1 MAYKFSLGTYR
12 HSGSLVSEESLTV
25 DTGGLTVSAGTTS
38 LQGVQATSLSAST
51 TLQIGGQSTLA
62 QTLTITGGGAQIT
75 GTVNT
80 NSQLTAGGAI
90 TATSGDIKAQSGF
103 LSASSGVQTAGGVL
117 AAGNIVG
124 GTVTGS
130 NGIHANGGGITAQSG
145 DIKALSGQLSS
156 SFNISTGAGITS
168 AQGITATTGD
178 IKATSGTITGSLGVL
193 AGTAG
198 GAGVNLSSTGQISA
212 SAGATIGGK
221 LVVSG
226 ELTGSGASLFNGS
239 ARFANTVSGSSTLTF
254 TSVVTDNVDI
264 NGGSIDGAA
273 IGSAAQST
281 GKFTTLS
288 GSGALEVGSSATI
301 ANGLT
306 VTAGGLT
313 VSAGDSSVQKLT
325 VNGDLVVLGNTFSA
339 SVGTLLIEDAA
350 IVIGDGTTSFASN
363 YGVLFGSGSNQWA
376 SLVTA
381 QANIDGVAGN
391 ENILSSSLP
400 IKASSFAGTFYGTMA
415 ATVTSFGNADATLA
429 IGVNY
434 GNANLTTGR
443 TLTLPSSPT
452 VGEAVRVKAPSNC
465 SSTNTLT
472 IVRAGSQTIDGE
484 TQVVLESPYA
494 GLELVCVA
502 TDTWRIF

>member
-12 HSGSLVSEESLTV
+12 HSGSLVSENALTV
-25 DTGGLTVSAGTTS
+25 DTGGLTVSAGTTN
-38 LQGVQATSLSAST
+38 VQAVESTTLSASS
-51 TLQIGGQSTLA
+51 TLQIGGASTLA
-62 QTLTITGGGAQIT
+62 QTLTITGGGAVVT

-80 NSQLTAGGAI
+80 TAALTAGGAI
-90 TATSGDIKAQSGF
+90 TATSGDVKASSGF
-103 LSASSGVQTAGGVL
+103 LSASSGVQTAGDVQG
-117 AAGNIVG
+117 AGRVVG

-130 NGIHANGGGITAQSG
+130 NGLYANGGGVIAQSG
-145 DIKALSGQLSS
+145 DIKAMSGQLSS
-156 SFNISTGAGITS
+156 SLSISTGGSITS
-168 AQGITATTGD
+168 AQGYTATTGD
-178 IKATSGTITGSLGVL
+178 IKATSGTITGSLGIL

-198 GAGVNLSSTGQISA
+198 GNGVSLSSTGQISG
-212 SAGATIGGK
+212 SAGLLLGGSATVANK
-221 LVVSG
+221 LTV
-226 ELTGSGASLFNGS
+226 TGSATFNS
-239 ARFANTVSGSSTLTF
+239 TLSGSSTLTF
-254 TSVVTDNVDI
+254 TSIVTDNVDI
-264 NGGSIDGAA
+264 NGGSIDGTAV
-273 IGSAAQST
+273 GSTAQST

-288 GSGALEVGSSATI
+288 GSGALEIGSSATI

-350 IVIGDGTTSFASN
+350 IVVGDGTTSFASD

-381 QANIDGVAGN
+381 QANIDGIAGN

-400 IKASSFAGTFYGTMA
+400 IKASAFAGTLYGTMA
-415 ATVTSFGNADATLA
+415 ATVTSFGNADATLS
-429 IGVNY
+429 IGINY
-434 GNANLTTGR
+434 GNASLTTGR
-443 TLTLPSSPT
+443 TLTLPASPT

-472 IVRAGSQTIDGE
+472 IQRAGSQTIDGE
-484 TQVVLESPYA
+484 TSVVLESPYA
-494 GLELVCVA
+494 GLELVYVA

>member
-12 HSGSLVSEESLTV
+12 HSGSLVSEDSLTV
-25 DTGGLTVSAGTTS
+25 DSGGLTISAGTTS
-38 LQGVQATSLSAST
+38 VQGVQATSLSAST

-62 QTLTITGGGAQIT
+62 QTLTISGGGAVIT
-75 GTVNT
+75 GTVDT
-80 NSQLTAGGAI
+80 TAALTAGGAI
-90 TATSGDIKAQSGF
+90 TTTSGDIKTQSGF

-117 AAGNIVG
+117 AAGNISG

-130 NGIHANGGGITAQSG
+130 NGIRANGGNIIAQSG
-145 DIKALSGQLSS
+145 DIIAQAGQLSAS
-156 SFNISTGAGITS
+156 VSISTGGGITS
-168 AQGITATTGD
+168 AQGYTATTGD
-178 IKATSGTITGSLGVL
+178 IKANGGAVTGSLGIL

-198 GAGVNLSSTGQISA
+198 GTSVVLGGDGRISG
-212 SAGATIGGK
+212 SAGLLVGGNATIGNK
-221 LVVSG
+221 LSVSG
-226 ELTGSGASLFNGS
+226 QVSVTGSATFN
-239 ARFANTVSGSSTLTF
+239 NTVSGSSSLTF
-254 TSVVTDNVDI
+254 ASVVTDNVDI

-281 GKFTTLS
+281 VKATTLS
-288 GSGALEVGSSATI
+288 GSSTLEVGSSATI

-350 IVIGDGTTSFASN
+350 IVIGDGTTSFASD

-400 IKASSFAGTFYGTMA
+400 IKASAFAGTFYGTMA
-415 ATVTSFGNADATLA
+415 ATVTSFGDADATLA

-434 GNANLTTGR
+434 GNASLTTGR
-443 TLTLPSSPT
+443 TLTLPASPT

-472 IVRAGSQTIDGE
+472 IARAGSQTIDGE
-484 TQVVLESPYA
+484 TQVVLESPFA
-494 GLELVCVA
+494 GVELVYVA